1 MSYKTKFDGRTDKT
15 IKLGGEGNPSSIEGY
30 FLGSKDTQSDYGPG
44 KLHLFQ
50 TSEGVVGV
58 WGKTRMNTLLT
69 NDHRGQMVLLS
80 FTGMIAPSKK
90 GRRPSYGYKL
100 QYDPEN
106 TIDVSNIDLTVAEA
120 EDDGDDDTAN
130 EWNSASG
137 ASEIEDS
144 VVSDF
149 EEEVPVARPVV
160 APRVAAAPASADR
173 QAKMQALLNSRRAS
187 K

>member
-15 IKLGGEGNPSSIEGY
+15 IKLGGDGNPVSIEGY
-30 FLGSKDTQSDYGPG
+30 FLGSKETQSDYGPG

-50 TSEGVVGV
+50 TSDGVVGV

-69 NDHRGQMVLLS
+69 EDHRGQMVLLS

-90 GRRPSYGYKL
+90 GRRPSYGFKL

-106 TIDVSNIDLTVAEA
+106 TIDVSNIDLSAAPSA
-120 EDDGDDDTAN
+120 EDDEDLGLGEEHN
-130 EWNSASG
+130 EMSTDG
-137 ASEIEDS
+137 LED
-144 VVSDF
+144 
-149 EEEVPVARPVV
+149 ELEAEVRPAPAV
-160 APRVAAAPASADR
+160 APRVAASVPSADR
-173 QAKMQALLNSRRAS
+173 QAKMQALLNSRRA

>member
-30 FLGSKDTQSDYGPG
+30 FLGSKETTSDYGPG

-69 NDHRGQMVLLS
+69 EDHRGQMVLLS

-106 TIDVSNIDLTVAEA
+106 TIDVSNIDLTAAASA
-120 EDDGDDDTAN
+120 EDDGDAEIADLMN
-130 EWNSASG
+130 GG
-137 ASEIEDS
+137 ADLESYETEA
-144 VVSDF
+144 
-149 EEEVPVARPVV
+149 EEEAPAPRLAVP
-160 APRVAAAPASADR
+160 PRVAAAPASADR
-173 QAKMQALLNSRRAS
+173 QAKMQALLNSRKS

>member
-1 MSYKTKFDGRTDKT
+1 MSYQTKFDGRTDKT
-15 IKLGGEGNPSSIEGY
+15 IRLGGDGNPTSIEGY

-69 NDHRGQMVLLS
+69 DNHRGQMVLLS

-90 GRRPSYGYKL
+90 GRRPSYGFKL

-106 TIDVSNIDLTVAEA
+106 TIDVSNIDLSATPSA
-120 EDDGDDDTAN
+120 ED
-130 EWNSASG
+130 E
-137 ASEIEDS
+137 ED
-144 VVSDF
+144 VSDVSNSF
-149 EEEVPVARPVV
+149 HEETEENETFTPPPKRPT
-160 APRVAAAPASADR
+160 APIAAAPSAER
-173 QAKMQALLNSRRAS
+173 QAKMQAMLNSR
-187 K
+187 KVK